1 MSEEIKL
8 PKRGTR
14 AAFHDYEAFIK
25 KFEAK
30 KTTDDCYTPQ
40 PIYDVVLDY
49 VFEKANLPEDT
60 EIVRPFYPGGDY
72 QAEEYPEGCV
82 VVDNPPFSILAQIV
96 AWYTAHGVKF
106 FLFAP
111 TLTLF
116 SSTVSTLCTKIISGH
131 NIVYVNGADIATS
144 FLTNLWGDKAIIC
157 DGELSKNIEAANAE
171 LLASV
176 RKKTKPVVFPDCV
189 TSAAYLQ
196 KIPKRGVSLTIPAEE
211 FRYVRKIGKQSIF
224 GKGVILSTKATAAKL
239 AAEEAAK
246 LAAEEA
252 AKTIPRVQLTDV
264 ELRILAELDGKVK
277 TPPDP
282 TLF

>member
-40 PIYDVVLDY
+40 PIYDAVLDY

-82 VVDNPPFSILAQIV
+82 VVDNPPFSILSKIV
-96 AWYTAHGVKF
+96 AWYTARGVKY
-106 FLFAP
+106 FLFGP

-116 SSTVSTLCTKIISGH
+116 SSSSSSTKIVCGATIT
-131 NIVYVNGADIATS
+131 YANGAQVNTS

-157 DGELSKNIEAANAE
+157 DGELCKRLETVDAE
-171 LLASV
+171 TRPRKVQAKLAY
-176 RKKTKPVVFPDCV
+176 PDCV
-189 TSAAYLQ
+189 TSAALLS
-196 KIPKRGVSLTIPAEE
+196 KISKHGVSLTIPYEE
-211 FRYVRKIGKQSIF
+211 MRSIKKIGKQSIF
-224 GKGVILSTKATAAKL
+224 GGGFLLSSKA
-239 AAEEAAK
+239 AAEKA
-246 LAAEEA
+246 AAEKA
-252 AKTIPRVQLTDV
+252 AAEKAAAEKIQLTDV
-264 ELRILAELDGKVK
+264 ELRILAELDGKVQ

>member
-1 MSEEIKL
+1 MSDEIKL

-40 PIYDVVLDY
+40 PIYDVILDY
-49 VFEKANLPEDT
+49 VFEKGNLPEDT

-82 VVDNPPFSILAQIV
+82 VVDNPPFSILAKVVSFYASRNIR
-96 AWYTAHGVKF
+96 F

-111 TLTLF
+111 ALTLF
-116 SSTVSTLCTKIISGH
+116 SSVASTLCSKIICGL
-131 NIVYVNGADIATS
+131 NITYANKAQISTS
-144 FLTNLWGDKAIIC
+144 FLTNIWGDRAIIV
-157 DGELSKNIEAANAE
+157 DGDLYKRLEAVNEAKATAQVQK
-171 LLASV
+171 LAY
-176 RKKTKPVVFPDCV
+176 PDCIV
-189 TSAAYLQ
+189 TSARLN
-196 KIPKRGVSLTIPAEE
+196 KIPKQGVSLTIPYEE
-211 FRYVRKIGKQSIF
+211 MRRVTKIGKNDIF
-224 GKGVILSTKATAAKL
+224 GGGFILSSKATAAKV

-246 LAAEEA
+246 VAAEEA
-252 AKTIPRVQLTDV
+252 AKDTKTIQLTAT
-264 ELRILAELDGKVK
+264 ELQILAELDGKA
-277 TPPDP
+277 PQIQEP